1 MLIRLALETG
11 GQHAIADEDRLK
23 VMDAKTRAEYRA
35 YLVRIYGFEAPV
47 EEAIAK
53 VADLEPELVQERQK
67 IGRLHADLVALGL
80 TPEVIGWLPAF
91 PAASINV
98 RSPAQAIGWLYVLER
113 ATMLA
118 GLVRRHITRTL
129 GDATATAYLSADGG
143 LPGTR
148 FRALGEALCRHARRA
163 SPKAIISAANEAFR
177 AQRQWYLSFPSTFA
191 TGSEPGGRPIPLR
204 VLAKP
209 ATIIE
214 RRPATTDESWP
225 LDTEPERQRA

>member
-11 GQHAIADEDRLK
+11 GHHAIADEDRLK
-23 VMDAKTRAEYRA
+23 VMDAKSRAEYRA

-53 VADLEPELVQERQK
+53 VAGLEPELQERHK
-67 IGRLHADLVALGL
+67 ISRLRADLSELGL

-98 RSPAQAIGWLYVLER
+98 HTPAQAIGWLYVLER

-129 GDATATAYLSADGG
+129 GTSTATDYLSADGG
-143 LPGTR
+143 TPGAR
-148 FRALGEALCRHARRA
+148 FRALGEALCRHARQSTPR
-163 SPKAIISAANEAFR
+163 AIISAVNEAFR

-191 TGSEPGGRPIPLR
+191 TGSEPSGRPIPLR
-204 VLAKP
+204 VLTKP

-214 RRPATTDESWP
+214 RRQEATEEWP